1 MSFLEMTEKAS
12 GGERTK
18 RGRGKKDGKESTI
31 QTERE
36 RERGEEME
44 RSKVERGVGFGEAS
58 NSVRH
63 SAQQAAVLSKAL
75 HHRNVII
82 FPFQSPLKGLEQCN
96 WRKKLFVTLDVSRVS
111 Q

>member
-1 MSFLEMTEKAS
+1 MREQRGKRREN
-12 GGERTK
+12 GEGEYEREEV
-18 RGRGKKDGKESTI
+18 RGREA
-31 QTERE
+31 E
-36 RERGEEME
+36 
-44 RSKVERGVGFGEAS
+44 VERGEAS

-63 SAQQAAVLSKAL
+63 SAQQVAVLSKAL

-96 WRKKLFVTLDVSRVS
+96 WRKKLFVTLDVSRVP

>member
-1 MSFLEMTEKAS
+1 MQ
-12 GGERTK
+12 RRK
-18 RGRGKKDGKESTI
+18 R
-31 QTERE
+31 Q
-36 RERGEEME
+36 
-44 RSKVERGVGFGEAS
+44 RSKVGRGEGFREAS

-96 WRKKLFVTLDVSRVS
+96 CRKKLFVTLDVSRVAAVNF
-111 Q
+111 

>member
-1 MSFLEMTEKAS
+1 M
-12 GGERTK
+12 K
-18 RGRGKKDGKESTI
+18 RGE
-31 QTERE
+31 
-36 RERGEEME
+36 
-44 RSKVERGVGFGEAS
+44 GFGEAS

-63 SAQQAAVLSKAL
+63 SAQQVAVLSKAL

-96 WRKKLFVTLDVSRVS
+96 WRKKLFVTLDVSRVP